1 MGNIKHLAYNE
12 AIEKMKK
19 LAEDINI
26 CMFCTGSKLPF
37 ETRPMA
43 TQKVDDDGNFWF
55 LSDSSSDKNM
65 DIKEETD
72 VQLIYAK
79 PGDSHFMSVAGKAV
93 VLKDRPVIEDLWTPI
108 AKAWFKGGKDDPNLT
123 AICVRP
129 EDAYYWDTE
138 HGKMVALAKIAVAAI
153 SNKETDDGGI
163 EGKMKI

>member
-1 MGNIKHLAYNE
+1 MGNVKHLAYGE

-43 TQKVDDDGNFWF
+43 TQQVDSDGNFWF

-65 DIKEETD
+65 EIKEGTD

-79 PGDSHFMSVAGKAV
+79 PGDSHFMSVAGKAI
-93 VLKDRPVIEDLWTPI
+93 VLKDKPVIEGLWTPM
-108 AKAWFKGGKDDPNLT
+108 AKAWFKGGVDDPNLT
-123 AICVRP
+123 AICVKP

-138 HGKMVALAKIAVAAI
+138 NGKMVSLVKIAVAAM
-153 SNKETDDGGI
+153 SNKETDDGGV